1 MIQIEV
7 INTQSR
13 NLRLIQSFQDNM
25 YLLQLSPGGNLKK
38 KFSRKEI
45 SSELFD
51 SALYQFRSYSSLIKI
66 EVTYHQ
72 GI

>member
-1 MIQIEV
+1 
-7 INTQSR
+7 
-13 NLRLIQSFQDNM
+13 M

-38 KFSRKEI
+38 KFSPKEI

-51 SALYQFRSYSSLIKI
+51 STLYQFRSYSSLIKI
-66 EVTYHQ
+66 EVTHHQ